1 MPPGRVEPPMQPT
14 SRAGLGGMDETGL
27 RAMRSQPA
35 KSRRAPRTRPG
46 AFFSSMKASYRLVKA
61 VAGRGVIR
69 FILLLAGAAF
79 SFLTL
84 GLLAFSLVVWMV
96 FAAHEKGLPD
106 VSSLANYQ
114 PPTLTRIYSPEGRII
129 DEYAQQRRIY
139 IPFDEIPD
147 LVKQAFISAEDKNFY
162 EHAGFDVRGIAAAL
176 YEAVQSRGQSLRG
189 ASTIPQQVA
198 KIIYFGSERAI
209 ERKIKELIQ
218 ANRMV
223 ATIGREKILEIYLN
237 EIFLGQNAYGVA
249 AAAQTYF
256 NKTLTELEAED
267 AAYLAALP
275 KAPSTYHPVRETERA
290 LGRRNFVLREMWQNG
305 HLDKDAYEAAV
316 AAPLLTV
323 QAGDRESFAT
333 RLPSRDYF
341 TEEIRRQLSRDFGD
355 DGFKSAG
362 LTIRATVDPEMQRIA
377 ARALRHALEE
387 YDRAR
392 GRWRGPAATISAEE
406 LGADWR
412 AALGELPKLARDVE
426 GWSPAVVL
434 GIEGNAAR
442 IGIERRGGDEG
453 EFMLTPEDVE
463 WVRKANEPGDILN
476 VGDVIYVRHE
486 GDTSSGPDY
495 SLRQVPGVQGA
506 FMAMDVNTG
515 RVLAMQGGF
524 SYQESNFN
532 RATQGL
538 RQPGSSFK
546 PFVYAAALDSGFTP
560 ATIIIDA
567 PIEIE
572 MADET
577 VWSPKNATDKFYGP
591 APLRTAIER
600 SRNLMTVRLAQEVG
614 MPVVAGYAE
623 RSGVYDR
630 MEPYLANSLGAQE
643 TTLYRMVSAYSMF
656 ANGGERVIPTLVD
669 RVQDRWGTTIYR
681 HDRRNCV
688 ECGLREL
695 PEGHVPAITS
705 NRERAFDPVTAY
717 QLTSMMEGVVERGT
731 AAGAIDLDVPVAGKT
746 GTTND
751 ARDVW
756 FIGFTSTIAA
766 GCYIGYD
773 QPEPLGRSATGGRMC
788 APVFQKFMEEAV
800 KKYGGGR
807 FVVPPG
813 GQFINI
819 DRHNGARLSDEAVGD
834 NVVAEYFREGEEPV
848 FGVAFDG
855 GFALGAS
862 LPNLDDLEEVE
873 DVQDPA
879 FQEAGNV
886 AAPDPDVPAQATESE
901 ISAGG
906 LY

>member
-1 MPPGRVEPPMQPT
+1 MAPRRVEPPLSPPA
-14 SRAGLGGMDETGL
+14 RAGDAGTDGAGL
-27 RAMRSQPA
+27 RAMRPQTA
-35 KSRRAPRTRPG
+35 KSRPGRPRPSLEG
-46 AFFSSMKASYRLVKA
+46 SP
-61 VAGRGVIR
+61 GVIR
-69 FILLLAGAAF
+69 ARPGRGLARSLLLLAGAAF
-79 SFLTL
+79 STIALGALTFS
-84 GLLAFSLVVWMV
+84 LLAWMV
-96 FAAHEKGLPD
+96 FAAHEEGLPD

-139 IPFDEIPD
+139 IPGDEIPD
-147 LVKQAFISAEDKNFY
+147 LVKQAFLSAEDKNFY
-162 EHAGFDVRGIAAAL
+162 AHAGFDVRGIAAAL
-176 YEAVQSRGQSLRG
+176 YEAAASGGRSLRG

-223 ATIGREKILEIYLN
+223 ARIGREKILEIYLN

-249 AAAQTYF
+249 AAAQAYF
-256 NKTLTELEAED
+256 NKTLAELEPQD

-275 KAPSTYHPVRETERA
+275 KAPSTYHPVRATARA
-290 LGRRNFVLREMWQNG
+290 IGRRDFVLREMWQNG
-305 HLDKDAYEAAV
+305 HLDRGAYEAAV

-323 QAGDRESFAT
+323 QAGDRESFAA

-341 TEEIRRQLSRDFGD
+341 TEEIRRQLSREFGD
-355 DGFKSAG
+355 DGFRSAG
-362 LTIRATVDPEMQRIA
+362 LTIRATIDPEMQRNA

-392 GRWRGPAATISAEE
+392 GRWRGPAASLAPDGLEA
-406 LGADWR
+406 GWR
-412 AALGELPKLARDVE
+412 AALAEIPKLARDVE

-434 GIEGNAAR
+434 GIEGGTAR
-442 IGIERRGGDEG
+442 IGVEG
-453 EFMLTPEDVE
+453 RAGEGFLLTPEDFE
-463 WVRKANEPGDILN
+463 WVRKAAGASDILN

-486 GDTSSGPDY
+486 GDASSGPDF

-515 RVLAMQGGF
+515 RVLAIQGGF

-538 RQPGSSFK
+538 RQPGSAFK
-546 PFVYAAALDSGFTP
+546 PFVYAAALDSGFSP
-560 ATIIIDA
+560 ATIIVDA
-567 PIEIE
+567 PIEVA
-572 MADET
+572 MDDRT
-577 VWSPKNATDKFYGP
+577 VWSPKNASDKFYGP

-600 SRNLMTVRLAQEVG
+600 SRNLMTVRLAREIG
-614 MPVVAGYAE
+614 MQVVAGYAE

-630 MEPYLANSLGAQE
+630 MDPYLANALGAQE

-656 ANGGERVIPTLVD
+656 ANGGERVTPTLVD

-681 HDRRNCV
+681 HDPRNCV
-688 ECGLREL
+688 ECGLRDI
-695 PEGHVPAITS
+695 PGDRVPAIAS
-705 NRERAFDPVTAY
+705 DRERAFDPVTAY
-717 QLTSMMEGVVERGT
+717 QLTSMMRGVVERGT
-731 AAGAIDLDVPVAGKT
+731 ASGAVSLDVPVAGKT

-756 FIGFTSTIAA
+756 FIGFTSQIAA

-773 QPEPLGRSATGGRMC
+773 RPEPLGRSASGGRMC
-788 APVFQKFMEEAV
+788 APVFQEFMEEAV

-807 FVVPPG
+807 FAVPAG
-813 GQFINI
+813 GRFINI
-819 DRHNGARLSDEAVGD
+819 DRNNGARLPDDAVGD

-855 GFALGAS
+855 GFALGS
-862 LPNLDDLEEVE
+862 NLPNMDEVE
-873 DVQDPA
+873 DVRDPA
-879 FQEAGNV
+879 FPEAAGD
-886 AAPDPDVPAQATESE
+886 ALRVPGLPVQATEGE